1 MIDAPPTPMPPPPND
16 NPPRLWRAADF
27 VLGLLAPIIASVV
40 LGAVIPGVGILVALG
55 GVIVA
60 GIVIGVKS
68 HRWGFLIG
76 ALTAIVAIPLI
87 FFVYCLINPPNF
99 H

>member
-1 MIDAPPTPMPPPPND
+1 MTDAPPPPITKPPND
-16 NPPRLWRAADF
+16 NPPRPWRAADF

-40 LGAVIPGVGILVALG
+40 LGTVIPGVGILVALG

-60 GIVIGVKS
+60 GIVIGVKTQ
-68 HRWGFLIG
+68 RWGFLTG
-76 ALTAIVAIPLI
+76 ALTTIVALPLI
-87 FFVYCLINPPNF
+87 FFVYCLISPPNF